1 MTIAQDN
8 ATQYAGGSFL
18 LEDFPPAEL
27 FTPDELSEEHRM
39 IRATAE
45 RFMLE
50 EVMPNV
56 DRIESKDLDFMR
68 SVLRKAADLGLL
80 GAEIPERY
88 GGLALDLLSLM
99 LIGEQISRLASF
111 SVSFGAHAGIGTA
124 PVLYFGNEQQK
135 SKYLPLLASGEL
147 LSSYALTEP
156 HSGSDAL
163 AARTKAVLS
172 EDGTHYILNGNK
184 MWITNGGFADLSM
197 VFAKVDGDK
206 FTCFIVE
213 TAWEGFAPASEEK
226 KMGLNGSSTT
236 GLVLENVKVPV
247 ENVVGEIGKGHKV
260 ALNVLNIGRFKLGAW
275 CIAGAKFAI
284 NDAISYAR
292 ERTQFGKHLHEFG
305 AIKQKFGQMLV
316 YTWIGD
322 AMNYRTAGL
331 IDRSLKALDPEDYS
345 GILKGIEEYVI
356 ECAVLKVKCSEF
368 LDFVVDECV
377 QIFGGYGYS
386 REYPAERAYR
396 DSRINRI
403 FEGTNEINRLTITGM
418 LLKRAMAGR
427 LMLMDSLMEIQ
438 TELEQGVTEEAAAG
452 PIGAE
457 RALVKASKKAT
468 LLAAGLAIN
477 TVGFDQPEEKHQ
489 EVLMRIA
496 DLVMEVFAQDS
507 GWLRCQKLVDQRG
520 EADNALQI
528 DITRVFIHQS
538 VARVHQLARQLLADV
553 VADPA
558 ELKMH
563 LGAIDRLMAHTPIN
577 TVEPLR
583 RLADRAIELG
593 RYPF

>member
-18 LEDFPPAEL
+18 LEDFPPEEL

-135 SKYLPLLASGEL
+135 SKYLPMLASGEL

-438 TELEQGVTEEAAAG
+438 NELEQGVTEEATGG

-538 VARVHQLARQLLADV
+538 VSRVHQLARQLLADV
-553 VADPA
+553 VTDPA